1 MFENI
6 TQLNDRTYT
15 FRMNPFHVSYA
26 NTLRRVITTGVE
38 TVGFRADMTEQGTT
52 TDVVV
57 HKNDTAMT
65 NEMLA
70 HRIGLIPVHVGDPL
84 SWDDEKSRRFKFTL
98 NVSNTGGS
106 LLDVAAS
113 DFTVAE
119 ERPDSEEPVPVPSET
134 FFRPI
139 RPARDTCLIATLR
152 PKQIGGTAGEQIH
165 LTARATKGTGRE
177 NARFIPVSQCSYEYS
192 RDSDPMRIKQFF
204 EAWLQNA
211 KKLDPQAIRQQPDR
225 YAALEREFNTMEVAR
240 CFIQDERGEP
250 TSFDFTVESV
260 GVLDVPYIVRRSC
273 EVVQAMCMKYVNIG
287 SGDMPHDVSISPTE
301 KRLVGFDIAFDGHDH
316 TLGNL
321 LQTWLVENH
330 IQGTAEPRITFAGY
344 YIPHTL
350 TDKMVMTIGVA
361 DGKEETAR
369 AAIAAAARACA
380 DLFNTVREN
389 WIAATTGGAQRAQ
402 ATATPATANQKLR
415 VRRTAAPRA

>member
-15 FRMNPFHVSYA
+15 FRMAPFHVSYA
-26 NTLRRVITTGVE
+26 NTLRRTILTGVE
-38 TVGFRADMTEQGTT
+38 SVAFRADMTEQGTT

-70 HRIGLIPVHVGDPL
+70 HRIGLLPVHVEDPL
-84 SWDDEKSRRFKFTL
+84 AWDEEMSRKFKFTL
-98 NVSNTGGS
+98 NVSNTAAT
-106 LLDVAAS
+106 LLDVVAG
-113 DFTVAE
+113 DFSITE
-119 ERPDSEEPVPVPSET
+119 DRPDSEEPVPVPSET

-177 NARFIPVSQCSYEYS
+177 NARFIPVSQCTYEYS
-192 RDSDPMRIKQFF
+192 RDSNPARIKEYF
-204 EAWLQNA
+204 ETWLQNS
-211 KKLDPQAIRQQPDR
+211 KKLDPQAVRQEPDR
-225 YAALEREFNTMEVAR
+225 YAALEREFNTMEIAR

-250 TSFDFTVESV
+250 TSFDFTIESV
-260 GVLDVPYIVRRSC
+260 GILSAPYIVRRAC

-287 SGDMPHDVSISPTE
+287 TGEIPHDISISPTE
-301 KRLVGFDIAFDGHDH
+301 KRLIGFDITFDGHDH

-344 YIPHTL
+344 YIPHPL

-369 AAIAAAARACA
+369 AAIAAAARSCA

-389 WIAATTGGAQRAQ
+389 WIAATTGKPQASAAAQ
-402 ATATPATANQKLR
+402 AQANQTLR
-415 VRRTAAPRA
+415 VRRQR